1 MFLWYLE
8 NSFLL
13 IPRGDCPFVTKA
25 LHAQEMGA
33 KMAIIMDNEDTEHT
47 KNIIMKDNG
56 YGTYLII

>member
-1 MFLWYLE
+1 MTFHSE

-33 KMAIIMDNEDTEHT
+33 AMAIIMDDEEHERGV
-47 KNIIMKDNG
+47 IMKDNG
-56 YGTYLII
+56 YGKPSIM

>member
-1 MFLWYLE
+1 M
-8 NSFLL
+8 L